1 MDAAGTA
8 LAQLMRQRMSPVV
21 MVMATP
27 HAEATSR
34 KNQLG
39 IVDLLRPFCVLD
51 QIDGKKF
58 RTLGSNA
65 SQFSLLRDYSCENC
79 VQWRMWEY
87 INRKMKFAD
96 RECGCSSSADGQ

>member
-51 QIDGKKF
+51 QIDGTIC
-58 RTLGSNA
+58 RTLGPIS
-65 SQFSLLRDYSCENC
+65 SQSYPTCAGFLLRDFSCENH
-79 VQWRMWEY
+79 VQ
-87 INRKMKFAD
+87 MKNV
-96 RECGCSSSADGQ
+96 GMN